1 MIIDVILLGWT
12 VDAPVATAL
21 DVVLGVGGVSGDPA
35 SQSLGFAWVGAFT
48 SSEALGGTAVSGAAT
63 FVPASCLVYC
73 DTAPTSNA
81 TFAITKN
88 GSAWGSVTI
97 LAGQTEGSATIA
109 SPSVVDG
116 DLLRFTAP
124 AVVDATLSG
133 LYVTLASAS

>member
-1 MIIDVILLGWT
+1 MIIDVILQGWA
-12 VDAPVATAL
+12 VDAPVATAIDAIL
-21 DVVLGVGGVSGDPA
+21 SPGGVSGDPA
-35 SQSLGFAWVGAFT
+35 RQSLGFGWVGAFT
-48 SSEALGGTAVSGAAT
+48 AAEALGGTAVSGSAT

-81 TFAITKN
+81 TFTITKN

-124 AVVDATLSG
+124 AIPDATLAG